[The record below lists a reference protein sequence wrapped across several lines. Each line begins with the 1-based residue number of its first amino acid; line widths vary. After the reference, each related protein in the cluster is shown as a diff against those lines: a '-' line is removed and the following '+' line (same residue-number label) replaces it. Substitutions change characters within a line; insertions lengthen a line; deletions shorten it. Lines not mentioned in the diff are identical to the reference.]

1 MHEGDKS
8 FRLTFFSAGLIW
20 SSGSLWKDQRTF
32 ALTTMRKFGFGRR
45 CMENQILEE
54 VDCLMDELE
63 KYGNEAF
70 DIQTLL
76 NTSVSNVICSLL
88 FGKRFD
94 YDNAEF
100 KHLIDLLNKLFSS
113 VNGSSPAFI
122 FPWLRHIP
130 IFNFRG
136 TAEYTA
142 ELINFV
148 AGIVEEHRRNFDEDN
163 INDYID
169 AYLLEQ
175 KQRANEV
182 DSSFSGNLT
191 YMYLYTDISQ

>member
-1 MHEGDKS
+1 MNCTS
-8 FRLTFFSAGLIW
+8 TNIFFFTGLAW
-20 SSGSLWKDQRTF
+20 SSGSLWKEQRTF

-45 CMENQILEE
+45 CMESQIIEEIDCLLEE
-54 VDCLMDELE
+54 LE
-63 KYGNEAF
+63 NYENEAF

-94 YDNAEF
+94 YENAEF
-100 KHLIDLLNKLFSS
+100 KRLINLLNKLFTS

-130 IFNFRG
+130 IFNFPG
-136 TAEYTA
+136 ATEYA
-142 ELINFV
+142 SALFNFV

-182 DSSFSGNLT
+182 DTTFTGK
-191 YMYLYTDISQ
+191 